1 MSKIAEI
8 PEWLRAWV
16 DETGIDDNES
26 YAYGRSPKGERCLA
40 VCLGK
45 KSTRISIVAG
55 LVDKNL
61 LAPCYF
67 EGMCNTDFFNE
78 WLEKMLLPEL
88 PEGATVILDNAS
100 FHKSAITIKLIENAG
115 FNVLFLPPYSPR
127 DNKIEH
133 EWFPIKNQIRKIL
146 QTFQNIYAAVE
157 ATLITRS

>member
-1 MSKIAEI
+1 M
-8 PEWLRAWV
+8 

-26 YAYGRSPKGERCLA
+26 YAYGRSPKGERCFA
-40 VCLGK
+40 VCPGR

-55 LVDKNL
+55 LAAGKL
-61 LAPCYF
+61 LAPCWF

-78 WLEKMLLPEL
+78 WLEKILLPEL
-88 PEGATVILDNAS
+88 PKGATVIMDNAS
-100 FHKSAITIKLIENAG
+100 FHKSEKTRHIIESSGCKL
-115 FNVLFLPPYSPR
+115 LYLPPYSPR

-157 ATLITRS
+157 ATLIIHS

>member
-1 MSKIAEI
+1 LSKLAKI
-8 PEWLRAWV
+8 PEELRVWV
-16 DETGIDDNES
+16 DETGIDDNET

-40 VCLGK
+40 VSLGR

-55 LVDKNL
+55 LTGKKL
-61 LAPCYF
+61 LAPCWF

-88 PEGATVILDNAS
+88 PKNATVILDNAS
-100 FHKSAITIKLIENAG
+100 FHKSEKTRQIIEATG
-115 FNVLFLPPYSPR
+115 CKVLFLPPYSPR

-146 QTFQNIYAAVE
+146 QTFQNIHFAVDAA
-157 ATLITRS
+157 LIIRT